1 MYLGGQAPFTVTAVL
16 KSVSFMQAWI
26 DLYMFKVSMLSSVL
40 NVPYLMDIVYGK
52 NFSLIITLVFYVQSL
67 NKRCEG
73 FEVRISHQNGETLQ
87 PSYFT

>member
-40 NVPYLMDIVYGK
+40 NVPYLMDIVCGK
-52 NFSLIITLVFYVQSL
+52 NLSLIITLVFYVQSL

-73 FEVRISHQNGETLQ
+73 FEVRISHQIGETSQ